1 MSAIANVGTGREVDV
16 LILGAGASGLMCA
29 LHAARRGR
37 RTVILDHGKGP
48 GRKILIAGGGR
59 CNFTNLDVTPG
70 HYVSSNPHFC
80 KSALARFTQWD
91 FLAMVESHGIPWEE
105 RSHGQ
110 LFCKRTAKDIL
121 EMLLAE
127 VEKAGAEI
135 HLPLE
140 IEGIAKVHEGFEV
153 KTSRGLWKAQSLVV
167 ATGGLSIPPAG
178 ASPLGYRIAEQF
190 GIQVVPP
197 VAGLVPFTLHP
208 PDKERF
214 APLSGIALP
223 ATLETGGFRYTEN
236 LLFTH
241 RGLSGPVV
249 LQVSNHWNPGQ
260 EVLIDLLPG
269 TDLGEVLDRTARRH
283 PDLLVRT
290 LVGENLPKRLVE
302 AVLPAEL
309 GGMRIS
315 RLTPKARA
323 EVIASVQA
331 LRVVPAGTEGYRTA
345 EVTRG
350 GVDCDALS
358 SKTMEAKAVPGLFFV
373 GEVVDVTGWLGGY
386 NLQWAWASG
395 WSAGQAV

>member
-1 MSAIANVGTGREVDV
+1 MAAGRETDV
-16 LILGAGASGLMCA
+16 LILGGGASGLMCA

-37 RTVILDHGKGP
+37 RVAILDHGKGP

-70 HYVSSNPHFC
+70 HYVSRNPHFC

-91 FLAMVESHGIPWEE
+91 FLSMVEAHGIPWEE

-121 EMLLAE
+121 QMLLDEAGKVG
-127 VEKAGAEI
+127 VEI
-135 HLPLE
+135 LLPVE
-140 IEGIAKVHEGFEV
+140 IESIAKVQPGFEV

-190 GIQVVPP
+190 GLSVVPP

-249 LQVSNHWNPGQ
+249 LQASNHWNPGQ
-260 EVLIDLLPG
+260 DVRIDLLPG
-269 TDLGEVLDRTARRH
+269 KDLGAELERTARRH

-290 LVGENLPKRLVE
+290 LVGEHLPKRLVE

-309 GGMRIS
+309 GALRIS
-315 RLTPKARA
+315 KLTPKARLD
-323 EVIASVQA
+323 VIASVQD

-358 SKTMEAKAVPGLFFV
+358 SKTMEAKSVPGLFFI